1 MHKRTLIQNATL
13 VNEGEAFTGSLL
25 IENHHIEEVLM
36 GQDACPT
43 CPPDEVIDATG
54 LVLLPGVIDTHV
66 HMRDPGLTHKADMK
80 SESRAAAAG
89 GVTTV
94 IDMPNTLPQTTTL
107 EALKEKEAIAARKCL
122 VNYGFMI
129 GATNDNADELR
140 HLNRREV
147 AAIKVFMGSST
158 GNMLVDREE
167 VLARLF
173 AESRLPIVTH
183 CEDTAL
189 IAENAKLI
197 QAEHGEDPDVSLHSL
212 IRSEEACYR
221 STAMAVRL
229 ARENG
234 TRLHVAHVSTA
245 RELSLFDP
253 TAYPHIT
260 AEACV
265 PHLLYCDKDYPR
277 LGTRIKCNPAIKTAA
292 DRDAL
297 RQALTDGP
305 IASIA
310 TDHAPHLLR
319 EKRGGALRA
328 VSGMPM
334 VQFSLTAM
342 LDLVSRK
349 VLTLPQLVQ
358 LMCHAPAHI
367 FDIEN
372 RGHLRPG
379 YKADLVLVRPHAPW
393 TLTPN
398 RIESKCN
405 WSPMEGHTFGW
416 TVEKT
421 FCNGYLLYNH
431 GHITDEDHKGQAITY
446 AR

>member
-13 VNEGEAFTGSLL
+13 VNEGKAFAGALL
-25 IENHHIEEVLM
+25 IENHHIEEVLA
-36 GQDACPT
+36 GRDATPT
-43 CPPDEVIDATG
+43 YPPDEVIDAAG
-54 LVLLPGVIDTHV
+54 CCLMPGIIDTHV
-66 HMRDPGLTHKADMK
+66 HFRDPGYTHKADMK

-94 IDMPNTLPQTTTL
+94 IDMPNTMPQTTTAETL
-107 EALKEKEAIAARKCL
+107 TEKEGIAAEKCL

-129 GATNDNADELR
+129 GATNDNADELH
-140 HLNRREV
+140 HLNRRRI

-173 AESRLPIVTH
+173 SENRLPVVTH

-189 IAENAKLI
+189 IAEEAKAC
-197 QAEHGEDPDVSLHSL
+197 QAAYGDDPDVRFHSR

-229 ARENG
+229 ARQEG
-234 TRLHVAHVSTA
+234 TRLHVAHLSTA

-253 TAYPHIT
+253 VAYPHIT
-260 AEACV
+260 AEVCL
-265 PHLLYCDKDYPR
+265 PHLLFCDADYAR
-277 LGTRIKCNPAIKTAA
+277 LGTRIKCNPAVKTDA
-292 DRDAL
+292 DRQAL
-297 RQALTDGP
+297 RQALTGGK
-305 IASIA
+305 ISSIA

-334 VQFSLTAM
+334 VQFSLPAM
-342 LDLVSRK
+342 LDLVGK
-349 VLTLPQLVQ
+349 GVLTLPRMVE
-358 LMCHAPAHI
+358 LMCHAPARI

-372 RGHLRPG
+372 RGYLRPG
-379 YKADLVLVRPHAPW
+379 YKADLVMVRPNTPW

-416 TVEKT
+416 KVEKT
-421 FCNGYLLYNH
+421 FCNGHLIYNH
-431 GHITDEDHKGQAITY
+431 GHITDENHKGQAITY
-446 AR
+446 SR